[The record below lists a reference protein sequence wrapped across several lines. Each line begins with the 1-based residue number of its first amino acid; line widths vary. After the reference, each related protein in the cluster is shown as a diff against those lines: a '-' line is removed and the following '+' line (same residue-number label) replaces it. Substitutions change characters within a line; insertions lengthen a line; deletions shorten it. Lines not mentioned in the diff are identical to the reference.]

1 MLTAHQITYAAG
13 GKTILEGVT
22 LAFNPGQIHL
32 IIGPNGAG
40 KSTLFAAL
48 RGKTLPLPILWQH
61 LPGAD
66 HFAERPL
73 QPEDLLIWRI
83 TRSLAAYNAAC
94 GT

>member
-40 KSTLFAAL
+40 KSTLV
-48 RGKTLPLPILWQH
+48 KILSGQ
-61 LPGAD
+61 
-66 HFAERPL
+66 F
-73 QPEDLLIWRI
+73 
-83 TRSLAAYNAAC
+83 
-94 GT
+94 